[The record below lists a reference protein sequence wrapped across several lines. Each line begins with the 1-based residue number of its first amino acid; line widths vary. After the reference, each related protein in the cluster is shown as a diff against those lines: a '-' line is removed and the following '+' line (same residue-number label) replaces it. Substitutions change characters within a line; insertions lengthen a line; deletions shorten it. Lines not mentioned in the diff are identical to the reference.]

1 VHSVPSGVIGL
12 SRALSRELP
21 FLVWI
26 GPLGLRRAD
35 DLPAL
40 LQGRRQVALVQ
51 VHNIGLAS
59 PAESWLRE
67 HGRLTDRR
75 IYDGRTDALTSELD
89 SLPPDIRAALP
100 THQLIEISYFEP
112 SDGATFTSARR

>member
-1 VHSVPSGVIGL
+1 VIGL
-12 SRALSRELP
+12 SRALSRQLP

-40 LQGRRQVALVQ
+40 LQGRRQVVLVQ

-59 PAESWLRE
+59 PAEGWLRE

-75 IYDGRTDALTSELD
+75 VYDGNTDAFTSELE
-89 SLPPDIRAALP
+89 SMPPAMRTALLE
-100 THQLIEISYFEP
+100 HRLVEVFYFEP
-112 SDGATFTSARR
+112 TDTAAFSARR

>member
-1 VHSVPSGVIGL
+1 MGPDGVILVHSVPSGVI
-12 SRALSRELP
+12 ALSRSLTREQP

-26 GPLGLRRAD
+26 EPLTFGSRTISS
-35 DLPAL
+35 AL

-59 PAESWLRE
+59 PAERWLDE

-75 IYDGRTDALTSELD
+75 IYDGSTDALTSVRD
-89 SLPPDIRAALP
+89 APSD
-100 THQLIEISYFEP
+100 HQSVEISYFEP
-112 SDGATFTSARR
+112 TDGGTFTSRR